1 MKMIGKLAAKAV
13 SVAVSV
19 AALFGASGAS
29 AQKLSDDVV
38 RIGVLTDM
46 SGVYSDFAGQGAVTA
61 AKMALEDY
69 LARPGAKLAKKVE
82 IVSADHQNKADIAAN
97 LARTWYE
104 RDKVDAI
111 VELVGTAVALAAM
124 EVADQKGKITLLSGP
139 ASLPITNEKCTATN
153 VHWTY
158 DTYALSNGTAKA
170 VVDSGKKTWYFLA
183 ADYAFGAAMVR
194 DASEVVNANGGKV
207 LGVAKHPFPNQD
219 FSSFLLTAQQSKA
232 DVIALANGGQDT
244 VNAIKQAGEFGILG
258 SKQIVVPMI
267 LFINDVHSLG
277 LKAAQGLMLTEGFY
291 WNRNEKT
298 RAWSRRYFER
308 MKKMP
313 SMVQAGVYSSV
324 WNYLLAIER
333 AGTDEAADVMKALK
347 SVEIDDGL
355 FKGRIRDDGK
365 FAHDMLLMQVKTPAE
380 SKEPW
385 DYYHVR
391 GVIPAEQAALPLSQ
405 SKCRLVKK

>member
-1 MKMIGKLAAKAV
+1 MIGKLAA
-13 SVAVSV
+13 VAVSV
-19 AALFGASGAS
+19 AALFAASGAS

-38 RIGVLTDM
+38 KIGVLTDM

-82 IVSADHQNKADIAAN
+82 IISADHQNKADIAAN

-170 VVDSGKKTWYFLA
+170 VVDSGKKSWYFLA

-207 LGVAKHPFPNQD
+207 VGVAKHPFPNQD

-232 DVIALANGGQDT
+232 EVIALANGGQDT
-244 VNAIKQAGEFGILG
+244 VNAIKQAREFGVGGKGQRLA
-258 SKQIVVPMI
+258 SML
-267 LFINDVHSLG
+267 LFISDIHALG
-277 LKAAQGLMLTEGFY
+277 LEAAQGLLFADGFY
-291 WNRNEKT
+291 WDLNDQT
-298 RAWSRRYFER
+298 RDFAGRFAAQHRGA
-308 MKKMP
+308 KP
-313 SMVQAGVYSSV
+313 TMVQAGVYSSV
-324 WNYLLAIER
+324 LHY
-333 AGTDEAADVMKALK
+333 LK
-347 SVEIDDGL
+347 SVAAAKSDEAKAVASKMRELPIKDPVMVNASIRPDG
-355 FKGRIRDDGK
+355 RVI
-365 FAHDMLLMQVKTPAE
+365 HDTYLVQVKSPAE
-380 SKEPW
+380 SKGAW
-385 DYYHVR
+385 DYLKVLST
-391 GVIPAEQAALPLSQ
+391 IPAQQSFQPLEQSTCPL
-405 SKCRLVKK
+405 VAKK